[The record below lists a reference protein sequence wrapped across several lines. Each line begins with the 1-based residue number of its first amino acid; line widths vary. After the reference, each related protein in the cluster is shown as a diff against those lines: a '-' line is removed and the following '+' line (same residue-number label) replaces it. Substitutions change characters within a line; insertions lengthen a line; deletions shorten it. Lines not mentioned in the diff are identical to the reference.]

1 MSNIADEILWRIDIV
16 DIVSRYVPLKRAGAN
31 FTACCPFHSEKT
43 PSFVVSPQKQIFK
56 CFWCGMWGNA
66 ITFVK
71 EIEKIDFR
79 DVIKIL
85 AKDANVDLA
94 QHEDNFQKMQEIG
107 EGKEKIKRLHKL
119 TQSFFVENL
128 QDSQK
133 AKDYIYQDRKLSEQV
148 AKEFGI
154 GFAPDS
160 YYDLLTFLK
169 WKGFKDEDLIQ
180 AGLAKKNQ
188 NWEYF
193 SFFRNRVT
201 FPIYDKMSNVVA
213 FSARVLDAQDN
224 PKYLNSPEH
233 PAFDKS
239 SILYGINIMKK
250 HIKEFDCVIIVEGQM
265 DVIALY
271 RLWFPIG
278 LATSGTAL
286 TPHHIK
292 LIKRYTD
299 NVYFLFDNDK
309 AWNQATIRAL
319 KVAYQQDMFP
329 KVITVPEGYKDVDD
343 LANEE
348 NWKDKFFVQLE
359 NSQDAFLVI
368 YDRLRAQID
377 ITSPV
382 EKQRLISVLFDILVW
397 LENPTIQKHYL
408 NLLADKIDL
417 RYEIL
422 ESQYTNY
429 AKTDGKFFIKNREN
443 KQEEKYQTPRDY
455 LYYALF
461 YDNFIAD
468 YIKTEALRNSFMV
481 LSSMIAE
488 YAKDNLIYTIFFNP
502 DAIVSEDKSKLN
514 EMQLRW
520 ENELSVLNNE
530 EKQYAT
536 IKNVVM
542 WLIQNH
548 IKILIK
554 DASVEAQ
561 KKQEIL
567 VLRQKL

>member
-16 DIVSRYVPLKRAGAN
+16 DVVSKYVPLKRAGAN

-43 PSFVVSPQKQIFK
+43 PSFVVSPQKQIYK
-56 CFWCGMWGNA
+56 CFGCGMWWNA

-94 QHEDNFQKMQEIG
+94 QYEDNFQKMQEIG

-119 TQSFFVENL
+119 TQNFFVENL

-133 AKDYIYQDRKLSEQV
+133 AKDYLYQDRKLSEK
-148 AKEFGI
+148 AITEFGV

-169 WKGFKDEDLIQ
+169 SKWFKDQDLLQ
-180 AGLAKKNQ
+180 AGLAKQNQ
-188 NWEYF
+188 NGELF
-193 SFFRNRVT
+193 SFFRNRIT

-213 FSARVLDAQDN
+213 FSARILDPKDN

-239 SILYGINIMKK
+239 EILYGLNIMKK

-271 RLWFPIG
+271 RLWFPVG

-286 TPHHIK
+286 TPQHIK

-319 KVAYQQDMFP
+319 KVAYQQDIFP
-329 KVITVPEGYKDVDD
+329 KIISLPTDYKDVDD

-348 NWKDKFFVQLE
+348 EWKEKFTNQLGE
-359 NSQDAFLVI
+359 TQDAFLVI

-377 ITSPV
+377 ITSPI
-382 EKQRLISVLFDILVW
+382 EKQRLISVMFDILVG
-397 LENPTIQKHYL
+397 LESPSTQDHYL
-408 NLLADKIDL
+408 NLFAEKIGL
-417 RYEIL
+417 WYEIL
-422 ESQYTNY
+422 LSQYKKY
-429 AKTDGKFFIKNREN
+429 VKTDGKFFMKNKQN

-461 YDNFIAD
+461 YNNFIAE

-481 LSSMIAE
+481 LSSLIAE
-488 YAKDNLIYTIFFNP
+488 YTKDNLIHTIFFNP
-502 DAIVSEDKSKLN
+502 DSVTSEDKSKLN

-520 ENELSVLNNE
+520 ENELWNLNDE
-530 EKQYAT
+530 HKQYVT

-542 WLIQNH
+542 WLIQNY

-554 DASVEAQ
+554 DTSIEPQ

-567 VLRQKL
+567 TLRQKL